1 MKLTVCAGTQ
11 YLHPR
16 RARALASERERARA
30 RAGDRA
36 RAHARPR
43 PHDGGLQVR
52 VELLP
57 EVVDRLAFPEVEVRE
72 KHGAEDRVPE
82 DLRARASSC
91 GVRATTRWRSRGG
104 AALAPDRWRPWRLQ
118 SARRCPAAW
127 SRGTRRR
134 SGPTG
139 RATPRRRS
147 PSWPCGSS
155 PTRCRARRCA
165 RACQGGAATRERAR
179 RRARLLLDA
188 ELREHIARREPG
200 QRGHRLGND
209 RVRREHAVVCR
220 PSARLACAPSEAAVK
235 PARDARARRERE
247 GNTHHRCLSLRGMQI
262 CDVCTLLHTLVPAY
276 PGVSHR
282 TRAP

>member
-155 PTRCRARRCA
+155 PTRCRARAQRREREGA
-165 RACQGGAATRERAR
+165 RAGEGGACTERAARGVATRERAR

-188 ELREHIARREPG
+188 ELREKIAGREAG
-200 QRGHRLGND
+200 ERGHRLGDD
-209 RVRREHAVVCR
+209 RVRREHPVVCR
-220 PSARLACAPSEAAVK
+220 PSARLPCASSAAASTSPTPRARAERRRESRAPSLLE
-235 PARDARARRERE
+235 
-247 GNTHHRCLSLRGMQI
+247 
-262 CDVCTLLHTLVPAY
+262 CDVDRRRMQSSCVP
-276 PGVSHR
+276 
-282 TRAP
+282 